1 MLKKFKQLNNFTS
14 YYSYYDCTPVSTKG
28 QGCSPRPASS
38 KVSCPAPPVN
48 PSPPGPGISSLLS
61 PIPSSPGS
69 AVSGKLMGWDG
80 GVGPRGCHLLLLTGV
95 GGQTDTHPRSPTSPL
110 TPAPT
115 FSPVLSLYKHT
126 GSFTLPNLY
135 AYCTLSFLSFHV
147 RICFILQT
155 SSPPGSPPSF
165 PARSKE
171 PTGTGGSLEA
181 GLTPSWGKS
190 CYERE
195 TSAEPQKCS
204 VMVDFH
210 SGLGTVCGLAQVG
223 DHTASSTE
231 WI

>member
-95 GGQTDTHPRSPTSPL
+95 GGQTDTHPRSPTSPF

-115 FSPVLSLYKHT
+115 FLPSLV
-126 GSFTLPNLY
+126 TLQ
-135 AYCTLSFLSFHV
+135 AHWIF
-147 RICFILQT
+147 
-155 SSPPGSPPSF
+155 
-165 PARSKE
+165 
-171 PTGTGGSLEA
+171 
-181 GLTPSWGKS
+181 
-190 CYERE
+190 
-195 TSAEPQKCS
+195 
-204 VMVDFH
+204 
-210 SGLGTVCGLAQVG
+210 
-223 DHTASSTE
+223 HTAKPLCILYPFIPFFSCQNLLHPSNLLSSWKPSKLSCQVQGAYWYWRE
-231 WI
+231 S

>member
-1 MLKKFKQLNNFTS
+1 MGVL
-14 YYSYYDCTPVSTKG
+14 
-28 QGCSPRPASS
+28 
-38 KVSCPAPPVN
+38 
-48 PSPPGPGISSLLS
+48 GPEGVTFSSLLELEGRQTLT
-61 PIPSSPGS
+61 PEALP
-69 AVSGKLMGWDG
+69 
-80 GVGPRGCHLLLLTGV
+80 LLLL
-95 GGQTDTHPRSPTSPL
+95 QLPP
-110 TPAPT
+110 
-115 FSPVLSLYKHT
+115 FSPALSLYKHT